1 MSHRFGSTELWRK
14 CEWETFPVPKQNNTN
29 TITIHNIKDLDGAAS
44 TAPPKTVPPVPKKNT
59 AEVTVPTNS
68 TTNGTP
74 APSAPIKSA
83 LKQSLSRPKE
93 PTAPGPSESIYIISQ
108 NLIKFDHLLY
118 VGVQKTRCSFVWNNS
133 ENTISDQNR
142 NRRRF
147 FIGRRR
153 RRDVGQSGDQERIW
167 GKYYIV
173 FYQRKPKILLNK

>member
-59 AEVTVPTNS
+59 ADVTVPTNS

-93 PTAPGPSESIYIISQ
+93 PTAPAPSESIYNFTKSHWIRSSILYWCSK
-108 NLIKFDHLLY
+108 IKMQLRLKQQRKHHRRPRPEP
-118 VGVQKTRCSFVWNNS
+118 T
-133 ENTISDQNR
+133 TILHR
-142 NRRRF
+142 TTKKKRRRAK
-147 FIGRRR
+147 
-153 RRDVGQSGDQERIW
+153 W
-167 GKYYIV
+167 WP
-173 FYQRKPKILLNK
+173 RKDLR